1 LDAPGW
7 NEGLSPE
14 QETAASQSGSHA
26 RLLAG
31 PGTGKTHT
39 LARKV
44 VYLVS
49 ELGVPPSEILVLT
62 FTRLATRQLRTTI
75 KRALAPLT
83 EEMPYISTLHG
94 FALRQ
99 LRRNAREIDSLPQPL
114 RIADDR
120 EEERIIV
127 EDMKRLLT
135 RSKKQIKGG
144 FADLSA
150 DWETLRADA
159 DAWMQKKPDAP
170 FVGAWDEHRTIYGY
184 TLRSELVYQLKRGLV
199 QAGDFRLEPRF
210 KYVLIDEFQDL
221 NPCDLA
227 IVEALATSD
236 LELLACGDDDQRI
249 YGFRHADPSGIR
261 SFTATFPGAVEL
273 VLTECRRC
281 DSNILSSAL
290 WVAEQDTRRVEKA
303 LHPTPGHEGG
313 EVHLLRFDNGGA
325 ESAGVAAICEHL
337 INEGTEPAEILIL
350 MRSDHQK
357 ALSGPVKQALEAR
370 QIAVAAGINK
380 ETPLDEREGRRF
392 LSMLQ
397 LIINP
402 KDHLAWRTRLETWG
416 RVGPKT
422 LEPIYEFARQAG
434 VTFSDALRRLDEFED
449 QLRPPAPK
457 LLNEVLEHTMQ
468 VIEQFSQ
475 VREEAVEGSRDEMME
490 RLRDL
495 VGAVAEHEIAEEE
508 DRSPVLAYVDDL
520 ISASGATS
528 LDDLLT
534 ANAVNR
540 EELEPEIDPYR
551 VNMLTMHQAKGL
563 SADAV
568 IIIAVEDE
576 ILLRNTDAISVEEN
590 RRLLYVSMTRA
601 RHKLYMTYAARRTG
615 RQSHLGRSTGQTTR
629 QLTRY
634 LKNSAIVPV
643 SGEQF
648 VDALRWN

>member
-1 LDAPGW
+1 
-7 NEGLSPE
+7 
-14 QETAASQSGSHA
+14 
-26 RLLAG
+26 
-31 PGTGKTHT
+31 
-39 LARKV
+39 
-44 VYLVS
+44 
-49 ELGVPPSEILVLT
+49 
-62 FTRLATRQLRTTI
+62 
-75 KRALAPLT
+75 
-83 EEMPYISTLHG
+83 MPYISTLHG

-99 LRRNAREIDSLPQPL
+99 LRRNARDIDSLPQPL
-114 RIADDR
+114 RIADDW

-127 EDMKRLLT
+127 EDMKWLLT
-135 RSKKQIKGG
+135 RTRKQIKDG
-144 FADLSA
+144 FTDLSA

-159 DAWMQKKPDAP
+159 DGWMQNKPDAP

-184 TLRSELVYQLKRGLV
+184 TLRSELVYQLKRGLA

-236 LELLACGDDDQRI
+236 LELLACGDDDQSI

-261 SFTATFPGAVEL
+261 SFTTNFPGAVDL

-281 DSNILSSAL
+281 DSNILNSAL
-290 WVAEQDTRRVEKA
+290 WVAEQDPRRVEKA

-313 EVHLLRFDNGGA
+313 EVHLLRFNTGGA
-325 ESAGVAAICEHL
+325 EASAVAAICEYL
-337 INEGTEPAEILIL
+337 INEGTEPAEVLIL

-357 ALSGPVKQALEAR
+357 ALSGPVKLALEAR

-380 ETPLDEREGRRF
+380 ETPLDERAGRKF

-402 KDHLAWRTRLETWG
+402 KDNLAWRTRLETWG
-416 RVGPKT
+416 RIGPKT
-422 LEPIYEFARQAG
+422 LEPIYEFARQVG
-434 VTFSDALRRLDEFED
+434 ITFSDALRRLDEFENP
-449 QLRPPAPK
+449 LRPPAPTV
-457 LLNEVLEHTMQ
+457 LNEVVQQTTRA
-468 VIEQFSQ
+468 IEQFSQ
-475 VREEAVEGSRDEMME
+475 VREGPVEGSPDELME
-490 RLRDL
+490 RLRAL
-495 VGAVAEHEIAEEE
+495 VGTVAGLEIAEDE
-508 DRSPVLAYVDDL
+508 DRSMILAYVDDL
-520 ISASGATS
+520 ISTSGATS

-534 ANAVNR
+534 ANAVDR

-551 VNMLTMHQAKGL
+551 VNLLTMHQAKGL

-576 ILLRNTDAISVEEN
+576 ILLRDTDANSVEEN

-601 RHKLYMTYAARRTG
+601 RHKLYMTYAVRRTG
-615 RQSHLGRSTGQTTR
+615 RQRHLGRNTGQTAR

-634 LKNSAIVPV
+634 LRNSAIVPV

-648 VDALRWN
+648 IETLGES